1 MALRTYQNFDL
12 LLEAADGGGFRA
24 RVTTSPLG
32 QSSSATFTLPFA
44 RTELERLLRRL
55 DSRDSGAL
63 HQASMDLGGPLF
75 ESVFCE
81 DIMLAWQRSQDFAR
95 EHGDGLRLRLR
106 LTDAPAIAGL
116 PWELLYDRRGNNFI
130 AQSERTPVVRYLEVP
145 QPPRPLAVDGALRIL
160 VVISS
165 PTDLPELD
173 VEAEWRRVQDALAGK
188 VEQGTVKIDRLPAPT
203 IQALSA
209 WLRQHDVHILHF
221 IGHGDYDERIQ
232 DGVVYFQDRYGRST
246 KVSPTVLGPYLR
258 DHDPLRLVL
267 LNACQ
272 SARVDSTDPFSG
284 MAQGL
289 VQQDCTA
296 VVAMQFPISDGAATT
311 FTGEFYG
318 ALADGFP
325 VDQAAT
331 SARKALIA
339 EYAAEWAT
347 PVLFLRAPDGRVFD
361 HIVAPAANG
370 RSDQGVFRG
379 HGFGTRPGQEPPVR
393 TGAPALPSRRAEA
406 DVAPAVDENVQF
418 TVYRP
423 RAIRPGLWYPMLAF
437 AHLAE
442 RRPNAQPEEADPIEQ
457 VKALAQQQLG
467 KSTSEYVSRLSDA
480 GQAIPRQSE
489 LTFAPIVEGVEFN
502 PARRTFQWLEDVHQE
517 DFRLR
522 AASSPTAVTARGR
535 LTVFLG
541 VVILADVELVIRIDD
556 LAPQPS
562 TPAGPAIPTAKMQ
575 NATPSGELEP
585 TSATP
590 YRKIF
595 PSFSNRDRQIVEQV
609 ERFGSAIGDVYLQDL
624 VALRSGE
631 QRGARLRELI
641 DEADVFQ
648 LFWSTNSMRSEH
660 VRQEWE
666 HALSLRRPNFV
677 RPTYWEE
684 PMPTSDDPLLPPEP
698 LRQLHFYALSTTLD
712 IAAGTAP
719 EDDPSRPAEKDYDG
733 YGSASAGQPGIGV
746 SASLVC
752 PHCGGANQW
761 DSSFCSHCGSYLPS
775 QGQKTREPPPPAAA
789 MRPPDQLA
797 VAYPPPMASQPR
809 AGPPRYESHPKGS
822 SSPAWIALLIGL
834 ILVGAILAFLIW
846 KSQTATDPAEMGWT
860 PQAVATN
867 RAPLPSPAGSWGS

>member
-1 MALRTYQNFDL
+1 MASRTYQNFDL
-12 LLEAADGGGFRA
+12 LLEAAEGDSFRA

-32 QSSSATFTLPFA
+32 ESPSGRFTLPFDA
-44 RTELERLLRRL
+44 TQLENLLLKLDPGRSGTRRAGS
-55 DSRDSGAL
+55 DPQS
-63 HQASMDLGGPLF
+63 QASMDLGGPLF
-75 ESVFCE
+75 ESVFSE
-81 DIMLAWQRSQDFAR
+81 DIMLTWQRSQDYAR
-95 EHGDGLRLRLR
+95 DHGDGLRLRLR
-106 LTDAPAIAGL
+106 LTDAPSIAGL
-116 PWELLYDRRGNNFI
+116 PWELLYDRRGNSFI

-145 QPPRPLAVDGALRIL
+145 QPPRPLTVDGALRIL

-173 VEAEWRRVQDALAGK
+173 VEAEWRRVQDALAAK
-188 VEQGTVKIDRLPAPT
+188 VDQGTVKIDRLPAPT

-209 WLRQHDVHILHF
+209 WLRQNDVHILHF
-221 IGHGDYDERIQ
+221 IGHGDYDDRIQ

-296 VVAMQFPISDGAATT
+296 VVAMQFPISDGAANA

-361 HIVAPAANG
+361 HIVAQPAANG
-370 RSDQGVFRG
+370 RSDEEAHGV
-379 HGFGTRPGQEPPVR
+379 EAEVSPV
-393 TGAPALPSRRAEA
+393 A
-406 DVAPAVDENVQF
+406 DENVQF

-442 RRPNAQPEEADPIEQ
+442 RRPDAPPEEADPIEQ

-467 KSTSEYVSRLSDA
+467 ESASAYVSRLSDA
-480 GQAIPRQSE
+480 GEAIPRQSE
-489 LTFAPIVEGVEFN
+489 LTFVPSMDGVEFN
-502 PARRTFQWLEDVHQE
+502 PPRRTFRWLEDVHQE
-517 DFRLR
+517 DFRLH
-522 AASSPTAVTARGR
+522 AAPTPSAVTARGR

-541 VVILADVELVIRIDD
+541 VVILADVELVIRIDE
-556 LAPQPS
+556 LAPQPLA
-562 TPAGPAIPTAKMQ
+562 PASAAIPAANMEH
-575 NATPSGELEP
+575 AAASSELEP
-585 TSATP
+585 ASATP

-595 PSFSNRDRQIVEQV
+595 PSYSHRDRQIVEQV
-609 ERFGSAIGDVYLQDL
+609 ERFGSAIGDVYLQRL

-631 QRGARLRELI
+631 QEDARLRELI

-648 LFWSTNSMRSEH
+648 LFWSTNSMHSEQ

-666 HALSLRRPNFV
+666 HALALDRPNFI
-677 RPTYWEE
+677 RPTYWEQ
-684 PMPTSDDPLLPPEP
+684 PMPRSAIPLLPPEP
-698 LRQLHFYALSTTLD
+698 LGQLHFHALSAPLD
-712 IAAGTAP
+712 IAEPT
-719 EDDPSRPAEKDYDG
+719 DNDHDG
-733 YGSASAGQPGIGV
+733 RGSANARQPGTGA
-746 SASLVC
+746 SAALNC
-752 PHCGGANQW
+752 PQCGGANSG
-761 DSSFCSHCGSYLPS
+761 DSSFCTQCGSYL
-775 QGQKTREPPPPAAA
+775 QWQAQNVRE
-789 MRPPDQLA
+789 RPPQA
-797 VAYPPPMASQPR
+797 SATRPREQPSVAYTPPMAVETPY
-809 AGPPRYESHPKGS
+809 GPPQHADAPKGS
-822 SSPAWIALLIGL
+822 RSRTWIALIVVFILI
-834 ILVGAILAFLIW
+834 GAILGFLVW
-846 KSQTATDPAEMGWT
+846 RNQPANPVGFERGASDVRWIR
-860 PQAVATN
+860 QAVATD
-867 RAPLPSPAGSWGS
+867 RCTS

>member
-12 LLEAADGGGFRA
+12 LLEAADDGGFRA

-32 QSSSATFTLPFA
+32 QSSSAKFTLPFG
-44 RTELERLLRRL
+44 RTELEMLLRRL
-55 DSRDSGAL
+55 DSRDGGEL
-63 HQASMDLGGPLF
+63 RQASMDLGGPLF
-75 ESVFCE
+75 ESVFSE
-81 DIMLAWQRSQDFAR
+81 DIMLTWQRSQDYAR
-95 EHGDGLRLRLR
+95 DHGDGLRLRLR
-106 LTDAPAIAGL
+106 LTDAPSIAGL
-116 PWELLYDRRGNNFI
+116 PWELLYDRRGNSFI

-145 QPPRPLAVDGALRIL
+145 QPPRPLTVDGALRIL

-173 VEAEWRRVQDALAGK
+173 VEAEWRRVQDALAAK
-188 VEQGTVKIDRLPAPT
+188 VDQGTVKIDRLPAPT

-209 WLRQHDVHILHF
+209 WLRQNDVHILHF
-221 IGHGDYDERIQ
+221 IGHGDYDDRIQ

-296 VVAMQFPISDGAATT
+296 VVAMQFPISDGAATA

-361 HIVAPAANG
+361 HIVAQPAANG
-370 RSDQGVFRG
+370 RSDEEAHGV
-379 HGFGTRPGQEPPVR
+379 EAEVSPV
-393 TGAPALPSRRAEA
+393 A
-406 DVAPAVDENVQF
+406 DENVQF

-442 RRPNAQPEEADPIEQ
+442 RRPDAPPEEADPIEQ

-467 KSTSEYVSRLSDA
+467 ESASAYVSRLSDA
-480 GQAIPRQSE
+480 GEAIPRQSE
-489 LTFAPIVEGVEFN
+489 LTFVPSMDGVEFN
-502 PARRTFQWLEDVHQE
+502 PPRRTFRWLEDVHQE
-517 DFRLR
+517 DFRLH
-522 AASSPTAVTARGR
+522 AAPTPSAVTARGR

-541 VVILADVELVIRIDD
+541 VVILADVELVIRIDE
-556 LAPQPS
+556 LAPQP
-562 TPAGPAIPTAKMQ
+562 PAPASAAIPAANMEH
-575 NATPSGELEP
+575 AAASSELEP
-585 TSATP
+585 ASATP

-595 PSFSNRDRQIVEQV
+595 PSYSHRDRQIVEQV
-609 ERFGSAIGDVYLQDL
+609 ERFGSAIGDVYLQRL

-631 QRGARLRELI
+631 QEDARLRELI

-648 LFWSTNSMRSEH
+648 LFWSTNSMHSEQ

-666 HALSLRRPNFV
+666 HALALDRPNFI
-677 RPTYWEE
+677 RPTYWEQ
-684 PMPTSDDPLLPPEP
+684 PMPRSAIPLLPPEP
-698 LRQLHFYALSTTLD
+698 LGQLHFHALSAPLN
-712 IAAGTAP
+712 IAEP
-719 EDDPSRPAEKDYDG
+719 RENDHDG
-733 YGSASAGQPGIGV
+733 QGSANARQPGTGA
-746 SASLVC
+746 SASLIC
-752 PHCGGANQW
+752 PQCGGANSG
-761 DSSFCSHCGSYLPS
+761 DSSFCTQCGSYL
-775 QGQKTREPPPPAAA
+775 QWQAQNVRE
-789 MRPPDQLA
+789 RPPQA
-797 VAYPPPMASQPR
+797 SATRPREQPSVPYTPPMAVETPY
-809 AGPPRYESHPKGS
+809 GPPQHADAPKGS
-822 SSPAWIALLIGL
+822 RSRTWIALIVVFILI
-834 ILVGAILAFLIW
+834 GAILGFLVWRNQPANPVGFERGASDMRSIR
-846 KSQTATDPAEMGWT
+846 QTVATDGC
-860 PQAVATN
+860 
-867 RAPLPSPAGSWGS
+867 SS

>member
-12 LLEAADGGGFRA
+12 LLEAADDGGFRA

-32 QSSSATFTLPFA
+32 QSSSAKFTLPFG
-44 RTELERLLRRL
+44 RTELEVLLRRL
-55 DSRDSGAL
+55 DSRDSGEL
-63 HQASMDLGGPLF
+63 RQASMDLGGPLF
-75 ESVFCE
+75 ESVFSE
-81 DIMLAWQRSQDFAR
+81 DIMLTWQRSQDYAR
-95 EHGDGLRLRLR
+95 DHGDGLRLRLR
-106 LTDAPAIAGL
+106 LTDAPSIAGL
-116 PWELLYDRRGNNFI
+116 PWELLYDRRGNSFI

-145 QPPRPLAVDGALRIL
+145 QPPRPLTVDGALRIL

-173 VEAEWRRVQDALAGK
+173 VEAEWRRVQDALAAK
-188 VEQGTVKIDRLPAPT
+188 VDQGTVKIDRLPAPT

-209 WLRQHDVHILHF
+209 WLRQNDVHILHF
-221 IGHGDYDERIQ
+221 IGHGDYDDRIQ

-296 VVAMQFPISDGAATT
+296 VVAMQFPISDGAATA

-361 HIVAPAANG
+361 HIVAQPAANG
-370 RSDQGVFRG
+370 RSDEEAHGV
-379 HGFGTRPGQEPPVR
+379 EAEVSPV
-393 TGAPALPSRRAEA
+393 A
-406 DVAPAVDENVQF
+406 DENVQF

-442 RRPNAQPEEADPIEQ
+442 RRPDAPPEEADPIEQ

-467 KSTSEYVSRLSDA
+467 ESASAYVSRLSDS
-480 GQAIPRQSE
+480 GEAIPRQSE
-489 LTFAPIVEGVEFN
+489 LTFVPSMDGVEFN
-502 PARRTFQWLEDVHQE
+502 PPRRTFRWLEDVHQE
-517 DFRLR
+517 DFRLH
-522 AASSPTAVTARGR
+522 AAPTPSAVTARGR

-541 VVILADVELVIRIDD
+541 VVILADVELVIRIDE
-556 LAPQPS
+556 LAPQP
-562 TPAGPAIPTAKMQ
+562 PAPASAAIPAANMEH
-575 NATPSGELEP
+575 AAASSELEP
-585 TSATP
+585 ASATP

-595 PSFSNRDRQIVEQV
+595 PSYSHRDRQIVEQV
-609 ERFGSAIGDVYLQDL
+609 ERFGSAIGDVYLQRL

-631 QRGARLRELI
+631 QEDAGLRELI

-648 LFWSTNSMRSEH
+648 LFWSTNSMHSEQ

-666 HALSLRRPNFV
+666 HALALDRPNFI
-677 RPTYWEE
+677 RPTYWEQ
-684 PMPTSDDPLLPPEP
+684 PMPRSAIPLLPPEP
-698 LRQLHFYALSTTLD
+698 LGQLHFHALSAPLD
-712 IAAGTAP
+712 IAEPTENDHDGQGTANA
-719 EDDPSRPAEKDYDG
+719 R
-733 YGSASAGQPGIGV
+733 QPGTGA
-746 SASLVC
+746 SASLNC
-752 PHCGGANQW
+752 PQCGGANSG
-761 DSSFCSHCGSYLPS
+761 DSSFCTQCGSYL
-775 QGQKTREPPPPAAA
+775 QWQAQNVRE
-789 MRPPDQLA
+789 RPPQA
-797 VAYPPPMASQPR
+797 SATRPREQPSVAYTPPMAVETPY
-809 AGPPRYESHPKGS
+809 GPPQHADAPKGS
-822 SSPAWIALLIGL
+822 RSRTWIALIVVFILI
-834 ILVGAILAFLIW
+834 GAILGFLVW
-846 KSQTATDPAEMGWT
+846 RNQPANPVGFEKGASDVRSIR
-860 PQAVATN
+860 QAVATD
-867 RAPLPSPAGSWGS
+867 RCSS